1 MIRRCRSKIPN
12 TWSGHRAA
20 QIDPE
25 KCRKIDGRQIRF
37 RRFDKVNEFAL
48 TVPSLLNLRQ
58 ENMSLLTQV
67 LAGGYGT
74 HLLASRQFA
83 LAMPRPVQ
91 VCLTVPLRG

>member
-1 MIRRCRSKIPN
+1 LPREIFRV
-12 TWSGHRAA
+12 AA
-20 QIDPE
+20 
-25 KCRKIDGRQIRF
+25 
-37 RRFDKVNEFAL
+37 FAL
-48 TVPSLLNLRQ
+48 VVADLRFTDFVAIEHHSLLNLRQ